1 MFNLAQALRLTG
13 HADQAIPLL
22 ERRLQNPDQR
32 ATVEHEL
39 ALAKGQRRAAAP
51 RRAARRSRRRTSP
64 AKARSRARGPRAIR
78 GFADFVASA
87 RAEVQAEAAR
97 NADDRFWILEPSLM
111 VPPDGLRPLDD
122 PEVRALVRGGMRG
135 LLEAVDG
142 DRVALALH
150 VDIGL
155 DEDLFAAIVLSV
167 AGAMAIST
175 QYARVERD
183 DAGLPSLGPW
193 TTAPE
198 LSDELVEAARR
209 TLGD

>member
-1 MFNLAQALRLTG
+1 
-13 HADQAIPLL
+13 
-22 ERRLQNPDQR
+22 
-32 ATVEHEL
+32 
-39 ALAKGQRRAAAP
+39 
-51 RRAARRSRRRTSP
+51 
-64 AKARSRARGPRAIR
+64 
-78 GFADFVASA
+78 
-87 RAEVQAEAAR
+87 
-97 NADDRFWILEPSLM
+97 M

-122 PEVRALVRGGMRG
+122 HEVRALVRGGMHG

-155 DEDLFAAIVLSV
+155 DEDLFSAIVLSV

-198 LSDELVEAARR
+198 LSDELVAAARR

>member
-1 MFNLAQALRLTG
+1 
-13 HADQAIPLL
+13 
-22 ERRLQNPDQR
+22 
-32 ATVEHEL
+32 
-39 ALAKGQRRAAAP
+39 
-51 RRAARRSRRRTSP
+51 
-64 AKARSRARGPRAIR
+64 
-78 GFADFVASA
+78 
-87 RAEVQAEAAR
+87 
-97 NADDRFWILEPSLM
+97 M

-150 VDIGL
+150 VDI
-155 DEDLFAAIVLSV
+155 
-167 AGAMAIST
+167 
-175 QYARVERD
+175 VERD

-198 LSDELVEAARR
+198 LSDELVAAARR